1 MTGMFVLTIL
11 LACLIMMVWSVV
23 ATIIVM
29 PFKGS
34 LIRLRANYN
43 PRAVA
48 FDGSDST
55 VGPRLTTLFGTMKRT
70 YRLEGWYGLYKGT
83 FPMLAFTMVVSVLAV
98 IFVGAHAVRGPKGTY
113 TIPKNGGI
121 GMALFGLVLIV
132 VTLPMTIIINR
143 AIITPYR
150 LPMNVRDSLRILLS
164 DHERSSPLALYLTPG
179 LLAVVAL
186 KTVATAIVAG
196 VLRLVLIGNEKQ
208 IEKIPVWGLITFM
221 LFQILSVAWLCPLEV
236 IMTKLSV
243 QPNLGSEISVED
255 PEGDVPEGLRFS
267 GQGEDVVG
275 LRPTTDPYV
284 GLVDAVR
291 KIIDEEGWQTLYR
304 GWIWTMLGALFAS
317 H

>member
-1 MTGMFVLTIL
+1 MADNIVLTIVV
-11 LACLIMMVWSVV
+11 ACLIMMISAVI

-43 PRAVA
+43 PRAVG
-48 FDGSDST
+48 FDGSDNT
-55 VGPRLTTLFGTMKRT
+55 VGPRLTSLIGTMKRT
-70 YRLEGWYGLYKGT
+70 YRLEGWYGLYKGA
-83 FPMLAFTMVVSVLAV
+83 FPMLGFTMVVSILAV
-98 IFVGAHAVRGPKGTY
+98 IFVGASAVRGPKGTY
-113 TIPKNGGI
+113 TIPKNGGV
-121 GMALFGLVLIV
+121 GMALFGMVLIV
-132 VTLPMTIIINR
+132 VTLPMTIVINR

-150 LPMNVRDSLRILLS
+150 LPLNARESLRILLS
-164 DHERSSPLALYLTPG
+164 DHERSSPLALFLTPG

-186 KTVATAIVAG
+186 KSVATAIIAG
-196 VLRLVLIGNEKQ
+196 MLRLALVGNEKK
-208 IEKIPVWGLITFM
+208 IEKIPIWGLIAFV
-221 LFQILSVAWLCPLEV
+221 LFQIVSVAWLCPLEV

-255 PEGDVPEGLRFS
+255 PEGDVPEGLRFA

-291 KIIDEEGWQTLYR
+291 KIMDEEGWQALYR
-304 GWIWTMLGALFAS
+304 GWIWTMLGAVFAS